1 MLKQRPLKLK
11 KTQRRLK
18 PDIRASKGTEVNEV
32 HWKKPREEDERR
44 CIVTRNTEGKS
55 GLVRFVVGPD
65 NQVIPDVLEKL
76 PGRGMWVIASRN
88 AIDEAVKKGLF
99 ARAAKAPAKVD
110 PGLADQVEGILARRV
125 VDMLSMGRKAG
136 RAIAGLEKVKT
147 WLIDEKAVVLLQAS
161 DGSERGKTA
170 LRPPDGPETLIDC
183 LTSSELGMAFGR
195 DTVIHA
201 AMTKDGITNR
211 VLYDANRLKGLRSE

>member
-1 MLKQRPLKLK
+1 MDER
-11 KTQRRLK
+11 
-18 PDIRASKGTEVNEV
+18 
-32 HWKKPREEDERR
+32 HWKKPHDEDAERR
-44 CIVTRNTEGKS
+44 CIVSREAAGKS

-65 NQVIPDVLEKL
+65 NTVVPDVLEKL
-76 PGRGMWVIASRN
+76 PGRGMWVTSTRA
-88 AIDEAVKKGLF
+88 AIDEAVAKGLF
-99 ARAAKAPAKVD
+99 SRAAKAKVTAD
-110 PGLADQVEGILARRV
+110 AGLSDQVEAILARRV

-170 LRPPDGPETLIDC
+170 LRPPDGEETLISC

-201 AMTKDGITNR
+201 AMTRDGITNR
-211 VLYDANRLKGLRSE
+211 VLFDAARLAGLRNE

>member
-1 MLKQRPLKLK
+1 MY
-11 KTQRRLK
+11 
-18 PDIRASKGTEVNEV
+18 EV
-32 HWKKPREEDERR
+32 HWKKPRTEDERR
-44 CIVTRNTEGKS
+44 CIVTRETEVKAGM
-55 GLVRFVVGPD
+55 VRFVVGPD
-65 NQVIPDVLEKL
+65 DMVVPDVLEKL
-76 PGRGMWVIASRN
+76 PGRGIWVSASRK
-88 AIDEAVKKGLF
+88 AIDEAVAKGLF
-99 ARAAKAPAKVD
+99 ARAAKAPVKAD
-110 PGLADQVEGILARRV
+110 AGLADQVEGILARRV

-195 DTVIHA
+195 DTVVHA

-211 VLYDANRLKGLRSE
+211 VLYDAARLAGLRSE

>member
-1 MLKQRPLKLK
+1 M
-11 KTQRRLK
+11 
-18 PDIRASKGTEVNEV
+18 NEV
-32 HWKKPREEDERR
+32 HWKKARPEDERR
-44 CIVTRNTEGKS
+44 CIVTRDTEVKA

-76 PGRGMWVIASRN
+76 PGRGMWVSASRKT
-88 AIDEAVKKGLF
+88 IDEAVKKGLF
-99 ARAAKAPAKVD
+99 ARAAKAPAKAD
-110 PGLADQVEGILARRV
+110 PELADQVEGILARRV

-136 RAIAGLEKVKT
+136 RAVAGLEKVKT

-211 VLYDANRLKGLRSE
+211 VLYDAARLKGLRSE

>member
-1 MLKQRPLKLK
+1 MQKQRPLKVK
-11 KTQRRLK
+11 KTQRRPR
-18 PDIRASKGTEVNEV
+18 PDIGPRGNVVNEV
-32 HWKKPREEDERR
+32 HWKKPRAEDERR
-44 CIVTRNTEGKS
+44 CIVTREAEVKS

-76 PGRGMWVIASRN
+76 PGRGMWVSASRK

-99 ARAAKAPAKVD
+99 ARAAKAPAKAD
-110 PGLADQVEGILARRV
+110 PALADQVEGILARRV

-136 RAIAGLEKVKT
+136 RAVAGLEKVKT

-211 VLYDANRLKGLRSE
+211 VLYDAARLAGLRKE

>member
-1 MLKQRPLKLK
+1 M
-11 KTQRRLK
+11 
-18 PDIRASKGTEVNEV
+18 NEV
-32 HWKKPREEDERR
+32 HWKKPRAEDERR
-44 CIVTRNTEGKS
+44 CIVTRETEVKS

-65 NQVIPDVLEKL
+65 NLVIPDVLEKL
-76 PGRGMWVIASRN
+76 PGRGMWVSASRK

-99 ARAAKAPAKVD
+99 ARAAKAPAKAD
-110 PGLADQVEGILARRV
+110 PALADQVEGILVRRV

-136 RAIAGLEKVKT
+136 RAVAGLEKVKT

-195 DTVIHA
+195 DTVVHA

-211 VLYDANRLKGLRSE
+211 VLYDAARLKGLRSE

>member
-1 MLKQRPLKLK
+1 MY
-11 KTQRRLK
+11 
-18 PDIRASKGTEVNEV
+18 EV
-32 HWKKPREEDERR
+32 HWKKPRTEDERR
-44 CIVTRNTEGKS
+44 CIVTRETEVKAGM
-55 GLVRFVVGPD
+55 VRFVVGPD
-65 NQVIPDVLEKL
+65 DMVVPDVLEKL
-76 PGRGMWVIASRN
+76 PGRGIWVSASRK
-88 AIDEAVKKGLF
+88 AIDEAVAKGLF
-99 ARAAKAPAKVD
+99 ARAAKAPVKAD
-110 PGLADQVEGILARRV
+110 AGLADQVEGILARRV

-211 VLYDANRLKGLRSE
+211 VLYDAARLAGLRSE

>member
-1 MLKQRPLKLK
+1 MQKQRPLKMK
-11 KTQRRLK
+11 KPQRRSR
-18 PDIRASKGTEVNEV
+18 PDIGPRGNVVNEV
-32 HWKKPREEDERR
+32 HWKKPRAEDERR
-44 CIVTRNTEGKS
+44 CIVTRETEVKA

-65 NQVIPDVLEKL
+65 DQVIPDVLEKL
-76 PGRGMWVIASRN
+76 PGRGMWVSASRK

-99 ARAAKAPAKVD
+99 ARAAKAPAKAD
-110 PGLADQVEGILARRV
+110 AGLTDLVEGILARRV

-136 RAIAGLEKVKT
+136 RAVAGLEKVKT

-161 DGSERGKTA
+161 DGSARGKTA

-211 VLYDANRLKGLRSE
+211 VLYDAARLAGLRSE

>member
-1 MLKQRPLKLK
+1 
-11 KTQRRLK
+11 LK
-18 PDIRASKGTEVNEV
+18 PDIRASKGTKVNEV

-65 NQVIPDVLEKL
+65 DQVIPDVLEKL

-99 ARAAKAPAKVD
+99 ARAAKAPAKAD

-125 VDMLSMGRKAG
+125 VDMLSVGRKAG